1 MKKIYVAPAMETTVF
16 QPESLMISGSLTKN
30 SENPGNVQLSD
41 KKGWDSNMWS
51 SMEEEN

>member
-1 MKKIYVAPAMETTVF
+1 MKKTYSTPLVFVATIEV
-16 QPESLMISGSLTKN
+16 EGMIAASSFDVDASK
-30 SENPGNVQLSD
+30 SGNVQLSD